1 LGVNATAAVNAF
13 ADRLTREWLI
23 KPVNTIV
30 KKDGEEIEVTVPN
43 VMFVKNK
50 AFL

>member
-1 LGVNATAAVNAF
+1 MVNSF

-23 KPVNTIV
+23 KPVVTTT
-30 KKDGEEIEVTVPN
+30 KQDGQEVEVTLPN
-43 VMFVKNK
+43 VMFVRNK

>member
-1 LGVNATAAVNAF
+1 MVNSF

-23 KPVNTIV
+23 KPVVTTV
-30 KKDGEEIEVTVPN
+30 KKDGEEVEVTLPN
-43 VMFVKNK
+43 IMFVRNR

>member
-1 LGVNATAAVNAF
+1 VNAF

-23 KPVNTIV
+23 KPVSIIT
-30 KKDGEEIEVTVPN
+30 KQDGEDVEATIPN